1 MRTSFALTGWF
12 TFRNWWFCYYPTW
25 ICHQTCEDK
34 NRRRKLEKLQARA
47 QAKMSTVLDIQSL
60 LQTQKT
66 LRSLYLVGQGSK
78 FDYQLTQVSRMQNV
92 IESESGGDE
101 DPYKVM

>member
-1 MRTSFALTGWF
+1 
-12 TFRNWWFCYYPTW
+12 
-25 ICHQTCEDK
+25 
-34 NRRRKLEKLQARA
+34 
-47 QAKMSTVLDIQSL
+47 MSTVLDIQSL